1 MQGFLDAGP
10 LSMNSQVQQAACR
23 ARGQTHCAYTV
34 AYEV

>member
-1 MQGFLDAGP
+1 
-10 LSMNSQVQQAACR
+10 MNSQVQQAACR